1 MIINKYIAIA
11 ILASATLL
19 GLTSCEDVIEVETGF
34 ETPQLVIDAW
44 IDNRPQDQTI
54 LLSLSQDYFDSNL
67 PTGIENASV
76 VVRKEDFTYE
86 FNHTEDGKYVWA
98 SEDGETLG
106 TIGDEFELEVKYNES
121 TFVSS
126 TRINRVPEI
135 DSIALIFEEASPIFE
150 EGLYGEA
157 YAIDFEG
164 EGDSYWMKTWVNDTL
179 LNKPFELNIIWD
191 ATFDPGSGLDG
202 VTFIPPK
209 RRTITPID
217 DDNSLIP
224 FVSGDHIYVE
234 LHSISNEAFQFL
246 AITFEQITNS
256 ENGIFTLPLANAPG
270 NIVNRDNGES
280 ALGVFNVAAIT
291 SNERTVE

>member
-1 MIINKYIAIA
+1 MIRNKYIVLALFTGFIA
-11 ILASATLL
+11 L

-34 ETPQLVIDAW
+34 ETPQLVVDAW
-44 IDNRPQDQTI
+44 IDNRSQDQTI
-54 LLSLSQDYFDSNL
+54 TLSLSQDYFDSSL
-67 PTGIENASV
+67 PSGIENASV
-76 VVRKEDFTYE
+76 VVRKDDFSYE
-86 FNHTEDGKYVWA
+86 FNHTEDGKYVW
-98 SEDGETLG
+98 SPNDGESLG
-106 TIGDEFELEVKYNES
+106 TVGDEFELEIRYNES
-121 TFVSS
+121 TYVSN
-126 TRINRVPEI
+126 TKINRVPVI

-157 YAIDFEG
+157 YAIDFVG

-234 LHSISNEAFQFL
+234 LHSISNDAFQFL

-270 NIVNRDNGES
+270 NVVNRDSGES
-280 ALGVFNVAAIT
+280 VLGVFNVAAIT
-291 SNERTVE
+291 TNERTVE